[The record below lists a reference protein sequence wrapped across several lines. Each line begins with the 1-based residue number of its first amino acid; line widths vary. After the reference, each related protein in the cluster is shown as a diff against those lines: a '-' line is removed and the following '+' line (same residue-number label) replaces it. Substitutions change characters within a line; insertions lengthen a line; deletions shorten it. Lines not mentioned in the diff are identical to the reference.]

1 MAVRIVCSVSTL
13 CVEGPSR
20 DTPEIASLR
29 LDCAHPCAQ
38 TVPRGA
44 LDTESAD
51 GTRAVDGLSAVVA
64 QSAPRHGAES
74 AVVPQ
79 LPTRSRP
86 NYKVHA
92 A

>member
-1 MAVRIVCSVSTL
+1 MAVRVVCSVSPL
-13 CVEGPSR
+13 CVEAPSR

-29 LDCAHPCAQ
+29 LVCAHPCAQ
-38 TVPRGA
+38 TVPRGG

-51 GTRAVDGLSAVVA
+51 GTRVVDGV
-64 QSAPRHGAES
+64 S

-79 LPTRSRP
+79 FAPWR
-86 NYKVHA
+86 NYKVRA